1 MPVNVSIVATV
12 ILNAITSLLVL
23 TLVAL
28 GLWIIFGLMGVINLA
43 HGAFVTLGAYTVWLS
58 VTQLKIGFWPSLIL
72 APILVGMIGYITER
86 LVIRHL
92 YGRLMD
98 TILATW
104 GIALVIQEAI
114 KLLVGETNKSVG
126 QPPFAGKINLLILK
140 YPTYRIFVM
149 LFSFTIL
156 VGVFYLLRTNL
167 GIRIRAVIQNDEM
180 ASLLGINKSRMYTF
194 SFVGGAALAGLAGA
208 VVAPIAAV
216 GPEMGSTYLLSSFL
230 AVITGGANTIL
241 GVVPGSIIIGGLSNV
256 LTFSIRPLLANSLVY
271 VMAIVLILI
280 RPQGIFGGEFE

>member
-1 MPVNVSIVATV
+1 MPVDVNTVATV
-12 ILNAITSLLVL
+12 LLNALTSLLVL

-43 HGAFVTLGAYTVWLS
+43 HGAYVTLGAYTVWFT
-58 VTQLKIGFWPSLIL
+58 VTKIEIGFWPSLVF
-72 APILVGMIGYITER
+72 APIFVGIVGYITER
-86 LVIRHL
+86 FVVRYL

-104 GIALVIQEAI
+104 GIALVIEEAI
-114 KLLVGETNKSVG
+114 KFLVGETNKSVG
-126 QPPFAGKINLLILK
+126 QSPLTGNTDLLLTT
-140 YPTYRIFVM
+140 YPSYRIFVM
-149 LFSFTIL
+149 VFSLTIL
-156 VGVFYLLRTNL
+156 GCVFYLLRTNL

-180 ASLLGINKSRMYTF
+180 ASLLGINKNRMYTF

-208 VVAPIAAV
+208 IVAPIAAV
-216 GPEMGSTYLLSSFL
+216 GPGMGSTYLLSSFL

-241 GVVPGSIIIGGLSNV
+241 GVVPGSIIIGGVSNV
-256 LTFSIRPLLANSLVY
+256 LTYSIRPLLANSLVY
-271 VMAIVLILI
+271 IMAILIILI